1 MLLEFGA
8 KNFFSFKEGFE
19 VSLKLND
26 SCPEKISHNK
36 NYTNI
41 LAIKG
46 ANASGKTNVLKLLS
60 FIENFSL
67 YSFSKKVEQDID
79 FHSYFRNSETT
90 SVYIVFLNDEI
101 EYTYELELTK
111 EKVISEIIYKKDK
124 RKTKIIER
132 KNNEILHT
140 SKEYNELKIIKL
152 KDNASLISTAHQYE
166 INAINQLYNIFNSIS
181 TNVHSQGRTDALPD
195 NRVVTKFYKDNPD
208 IFKFVQEVL
217 IKSDTGIKDIEILD
231 RENKET
237 GKKEYFPIFNYAL
250 GLKKNFLTFYDQ
262 SSGVKSLYLQLGR
275 YKTVLDKGG
284 ILALDEFDINLH
296 PDLLPMLI
304 DFFEDEKKN
313 INNAQLI
320 FTTHNS
326 EIMDELG
333 KYRVVL
339 VNKTENES
347 FLYRLDEIPGDI
359 LRNDRSI
366 SSVYNAGKIGGKPKI
381 GYGQI

>member
-1 MLLEFGA
+1 M
-8 KNFFSFKEGFE
+8 
-19 VSLKLND
+19 
-26 SCPEKISHNK
+26 
-36 NYTNI
+36 
-41 LAIKG
+41 
-46 ANASGKTNVLKLLS
+46 
-60 FIENFSL
+60 
-67 YSFSKKVEQDID
+67 
-79 FHSYFRNSETT
+79 
-90 SVYIVFLNDEI
+90 
-101 EYTYELELTK
+101 
-111 EKVISEIIYKKDK
+111 
-124 RKTKIIER
+124 
-132 KNNEILHT
+132 
-140 SKEYNELKIIKL
+140 
-152 KDNASLISTAHQYE
+152 
-166 INAINQLYNIFNSIS
+166 
-181 TNVHSQGRTDALPD
+181 
-195 NRVVTKFYKDNPD
+195 
-208 IFKFVQEVL
+208 
-217 IKSDTGIKDIEILD
+217 
-231 RENKET
+231 
-237 GKKEYFPIFNYAL
+237 
-250 GLKKNFLTFYDQ
+250 TFYDQ